1 MPNDSLIL
9 DETNR
14 SKLDGIVQQM
24 ISNGEQDADINF
36 VVEDFKSKYGV
47 KKKVDTQASSEA
59 TSFVPTPL
67 NPTREVSTSQ
77 SGSGGLASLEEIGD
91 LGQNKVVEAPKEAPK
106 PSINKKKFDERVGAK
121 KS

>member
-47 KKKVDTQASSEA
+47 KKK
-59 TSFVPTPL
+59 
-67 NPTREVSTSQ
+67 
-77 SGSGGLASLEEIGD
+77 
-91 LGQNKVVEAPKEAPK
+91 
-106 PSINKKKFDERVGAK
+106 
-121 KS
+121 